1 MAKSKNQT
9 PVIHSFTV
17 VPPLSMEEFEKLF
30 WFAWEKGIGL
40 ACQVDHENGP
50 TVPLVMVLYG
60 DWRLV
65 EKELKRL
72 GRDSHE
78 PVATRFNSATG
89 EADNVLRR
97 LRPRR

>member
-1 MAKSKNQT
+1 MTYSKNET
-9 PVIHSFTV
+9 IVIHSFSV
-17 VPPLSMEEFEKLF
+17 VPPLSMEEFEQLSS
-30 WFAWEKGIGL
+30 FAWEKGIGL

-72 GRDSHE
+72 GRDLHE
-78 PVATRFNSATG
+78 PAAVRFDSTTG
-89 EADNVLRR
+89 EVVALRHTMGR
-97 LRPRR
+97 N